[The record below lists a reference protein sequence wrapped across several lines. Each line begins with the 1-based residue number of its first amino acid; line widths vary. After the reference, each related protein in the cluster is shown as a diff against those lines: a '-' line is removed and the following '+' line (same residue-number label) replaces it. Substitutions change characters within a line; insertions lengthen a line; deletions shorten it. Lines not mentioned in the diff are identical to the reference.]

1 MRIGMTKTRWLV
13 GIVAAMAML
22 GVLACGGAD
31 EPAPAAAA
39 LDTAAIQAAVKEAVT
54 ASAPE
59 TASAADIQKMVE
71 AAVMARPGISKA
83 DLEASISKSAGQQLS
98 SADVKR
104 VVDAAIKALPVPKLD
119 VAALTATIEKSVKA
133 SVPKGTSAAEIRT
146 MVEAAVTAA
155 SADVATRGDMEAAV
169 AKSVKEAAASQLTA
183 AQVQKIVDASV
194 KATEATVAEAV
205 AAAEKTQAAGQTAFA
220 DAVAQLQE
228 AKLVGAPR
236 SPITD
241 PARTDPSL
249 LAKKSPNGLYSYRW
263 TGPIPTKFNEAPMLA
278 ELVRA
283 GKLPPVEQRLPDEP
297 LVSPP
302 TEAIGKYG
310 GTWRKAYQG
319 GGAMMQV
326 VRSTRLVRYDGDG
339 SYWAPNIVKKLEVT
353 NGGRVAT
360 YTIRKGHKWSNGD
373 LFTTK
378 DISFVFDDLMHNIEY
393 EKNGFPS
400 YWADPITKSP
410 PKLDVIDDFV
420 WSFTWDNPAYGV
432 HESTFAVGKS
442 FNSTVYYPYAP
453 SKYLMQFHRD
463 LTKDKAG
470 LDAMIKDAGLPAG
483 IDDWPRFLKRIKGSY
498 FNNPEVPTLAAWMT
512 VDGLDGPEWI
522 TERNPYYHVVDPAGN
537 QLPYIDRIHLTRISD
552 AEVVALKAAAGELD
566 WQGRNISIDKLPLL
580 RKFADQ
586 NGYFIYL
593 SKSSAPTDA
602 VINISQTY
610 ALTDADLAK
619 GADKLIGDLL
629 RTRDF
634 RIGLSLG
641 LDRDALNESYFF
653 GTGVPRAWTTPKGHP
668 EYVGDEY
675 ANLNIQHDVKK
686 ANQLL
691 DAIVLPGGG
700 KIDKMSSDG
709 KWRLRPDNG
718 EPLKLRFEI
727 YNRLIDYGPL
737 AEVINRKW
745 EELGIQGT
753 YKQDGASLG
762 RISNG
767 EGYLFIW
774 TPVGGKTGLNTWSIP
789 KNNGYRSAPYVGDWY
804 NSGGEKG
811 VPPDHPA
818 FKNEGGVTEFPFVKL
833 LDLWEQGAAYSL
845 IDPKHAQIAQE
856 VFRIHIQEML
866 HIATVAGTAAFKG
879 TIVVNKDMH
888 NVSTEVEGQEWFGS
902 NHPRP
907 ETLFYEHPELHTI
920 PQ

>member
-1 MRIGMTKTRWLV
+1 MRAGMTKAKWLV
-13 GIVAAMAML
+13 GIVAAIAML

-31 EPAPAAAA
+31 EAAPAAPAPAVVDTGAI
-39 LDTAAIQAAVKEAVT
+39 TAAVREAVA
-54 ASAPE
+54 ASVPE
-59 TASAADIQKMVE
+59 TASAADIQKM
-71 AAVMARPGISKA
+71 
-83 DLEASISKSAGQQLS
+83 L
-98 SADVKR
+98 
-104 VVDAAIKALPVPKLD
+104 
-119 VAALTATIEKSVKA
+119 
-133 SVPKGTSAAEIRT
+133 
-146 MVEAAVTAA
+146 
-155 SADVATRGDMEAAV
+155 
-169 AKSVKEAAASQLTA
+169 
-183 AQVQKIVDASV
+183 
-194 KATEATVAEAV
+194 
-205 AAAEKTQAAGQTAFA
+205 A

-228 AKLVGAPR
+228 AKLVGAVR

-249 LAKKSPNGLYSYRW
+249 MAKKSANGLFSYKW
-263 TGPIPTKFNEAPMLA
+263 TGPVPTKFNEAPMLA
-278 ELVRA
+278 ALVRA
-283 GKLPPVEQRLPDEP
+283 GKLPPVKDRLPDEP

-310 GTWRKAYQG
+310 GTWRKATM
-319 GGAMMQV
+319 GASMQMNIAT
-326 VRSTRLVRYDGDG
+326 SRLVRYDADG
-339 SYWAPNIVKKLEVT
+339 SGWMENIAKREVT
-353 NGGRVAT
+353 NGGRTVT
-360 YTIRKGHKWSNGD
+360 YAIRKGHKWSDGVP
-373 LFTTK
+373 FTTK
-378 DISFVFDDLMHNIEY
+378 DIDFVWNGLMHNIEY

-400 YWADPITKSP
+400 YWADPISKNP
-410 PKLDVIDDFV
+410 PKLDVIDDFT

-432 HESTFAVGKS
+432 HEASYTVGKS
-442 FNSTVYYPYAP
+442 FNSTTYYPYAP
-453 SKYLMQFHRD
+453 SHYLKQFHRD
-463 LTKDKAG
+463 FTSDKDA
-470 LDAMIKDAGLPAG
+470 LDQMAKDAGLGG
-483 IDDWPRFLKRIKGSY
+483 IDDWPGFLKKVKGSY
-498 FNNPEVPTLAAWMT
+498 YENPDAPTLAAWMT
-512 VDGLDGPEWI
+512 VDGRAGPEWI
-522 TERNPYYHVVDPAGN
+522 AERNPYYHVVDPAGN
-537 QLPYIDRIHLTRISD
+537 QLPYIDRIHLTRVSSL
-552 AEVVALKAAAGELD
+552 EVVGLKAAAGELD
-566 WQGRNISIDKLPLL
+566 WQGRNISLDKLPLL
-580 RKFADQ
+580 QKFADQ

-593 SKSSAPTDA
+593 SKSTAPTDA
-602 VINISQTY
+602 VINMQQTY

-619 GADKLIGDLL
+619 GADKLMGDLM

-856 VFRIHIQEML
+856 VYRIHIQEML

>member
-31 EPAPAAAA
+31 EPAPAAAV
-39 LDTAAIQAAVKEAVT
+39 DTAAIQAAVKEAVT
-54 ASAPE
+54 ASAPQ

-71 AAVMARPGISKA
+71 AAMMASPGISKA
-83 DLEASISKSAGQQLS
+83 DLEASIAASAGQQLT
-98 SADVKR
+98 SADIKR
-104 VVDAAIKALPVPKLD
+104 VVDAAVMALPAPELD
-119 VAALTATIEKSVKA
+119 VTALTAMVEKSVKA
-133 SVPKGTSAAEIRT
+133 SVPKGTSAAEISS
-146 MVEAAVTAA
+146 MVQAAVTAA
-155 SADVATRGDMEAAV
+155 TAGVATRGDVEAAV
-169 AKSVKEAAASQLTA
+169 AKSVMEAAASQLTA
-183 AQVQKIVDASV
+183 AEVQKIIDASV
-194 KATEATVAEAV
+194 MATEATVQAAV
-205 AAAEKTQAAGQTAFA
+205 MAAEKTQAAGQMAFA

-241 PARTDPSL
+241 PARTAPSL
-249 LAKKSPNGLYSYRW
+249 LAKKSANGLYTYKW
-263 TGPIPTKFNEAPMLA
+263 DGPIPTNFNEAPMLA

-283 GKLPPVEQRLPDEP
+283 GKLPSVKDRLPDEP

-310 GTWRKAYQG
+310 GTWRKATLG
-319 GGAMMQV
+319 SAMQMNIET
-326 VRSTRLVRYDGDG
+326 SRLVRYDADG
-339 SYWAPNIVKKLEVT
+339 SGWMENIVKREVS
-353 NGGRVAT
+353 NGGRVVT
-360 YTIRKGHKWSNGD
+360 YRIRKGHKWSDGSP
-373 LFTTK
+373 FTTA
-378 DISFVFDDLMHNIEY
+378 DVDFVWNGLMHNIEY

-400 YWADPITKSP
+400 YWADPISKNA
-410 PKLDVIDDFV
+410 PKLDVIDDFT

-432 HESTFAVGKS
+432 HEASYAVGKS
-442 FNSTVYYPYAP
+442 FNSTTYYPYAP
-453 SKYLMQFHRD
+453 SQYLKQFHRD
-463 LTKDKAG
+463 FTSDKDA
-470 LDAMIKDAGLPAG
+470 LDKMAKDAGLGG
-483 IDDWPRFLKRIKGSY
+483 IDDWPGFLKKVKGSY
-498 FNNPEVPTLAAWMT
+498 YENPDVPTLAAWKT
-512 VDGLDGPEWI
+512 VDGASGPEWI
-522 TERNPYYHVVDPAGN
+522 AERNPYFHAVDPAGN
-537 QLPYIDRIHLTRISD
+537 QLPYIDRIHLTRVSSV
-552 AEVVALKAAAGELD
+552 EVVALKAAAGELD
-566 WQGRNISIDKLPLL
+566 WQGRNISLDKLPLL
-580 RKFADQ
+580 QKFADQ

-593 SKSSAPTDA
+593 SKSTAPTDA
-602 VINISQTY
+602 VINMQQTY

-619 GADKLIGDLL
+619 GADKLMGDLM

-653 GTGVPRAWTTPKGHP
+653 GTGVPRGWTFPKGHP

-691 DAIVLPGGG
+691 DGVVLPGGG
-700 KIDKMSSDG
+700 KIDKMSADG

-727 YNRLIDYGPL
+727 NTSLIDYAPL
-737 AEVINRKW
+737 AEVILKQW
-745 EELGIQGT
+745 EDLGIQGT
-753 YKQDGASLG
+753 FQQDRLAPR
-762 RISNG
+762 RIHNG

-774 TPVGGKTGLNTWSIP
+774 TPIGGKTALNIWSIP
-789 KNNGYRSAPYVGDWY
+789 RTQDYRSASYVGKHTS
-804 NSGGEKG
+804 SGGTAPDA

-818 FKNEGGVTEFPFVKL
+818 LKNAGGVTEFPFVKL
-833 LDLWEQGAAYSL
+833 LELYNQSAAFASAA
-845 IDPKHAQIAQE
+845 PEHAALAKE
-856 VFRIHIQEML
+856 VLRITQQEML
-866 HIATVAGTAAFKG
+866 HIATVGGTASFKG

-888 NVSTEVEGQEWFGS
+888 NVSTEVEGQEWFGT